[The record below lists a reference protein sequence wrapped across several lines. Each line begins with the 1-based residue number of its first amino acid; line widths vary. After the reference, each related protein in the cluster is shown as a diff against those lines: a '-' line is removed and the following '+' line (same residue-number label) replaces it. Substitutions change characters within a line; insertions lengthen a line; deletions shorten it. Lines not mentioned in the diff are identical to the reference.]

1 MMRAKGGIVF
11 PKGGGQWPLQVVT
24 SGRRRAWAFVGV
36 RSVRKRGPTASQV
49 GSGPRESRVLELGKL
64 VCRPPGRRR
73 RCPTQGA
80 PRTPR
85 VHLPSPRAPPSAMPR
100 NAHVPPRIAPRA
112 QIAEPPTR
120 DEVRHDRRG
129 VRRAARAGAPAVAA
143 GQHRRVRVLH
153 AVRARR
159 EPAARH
165 HRPHHVDRMPSVLR
179 APRPAGCALAA
190 RRPEPQP

>member
-1 MMRAKGGIVF
+1 MCRSGPCFGPRGWLVCPGGLGLVVVCCAVSGPRLCEFTLARGVGRGSCF
-11 PKGGGQWPLQVVT
+11 PKGVVSGRSGWSQVVT

-100 NAHVPPRIAPRA
+100 NAHVPPRRRCDVVEIRRA
-112 QIAEPPTR
+112 QDQAVKDGGR
-120 DEVRHDRRG
+120 QNQRSMRG
-129 VRRAARAGAPAVAA
+129 AAPCTAPK
-143 GQHRRVRVLH
+143 
-153 AVRARR
+153 
-159 EPAARH
+159 
-165 HRPHHVDRMPSVLR
+165 
-179 APRPAGCALAA
+179 
-190 RRPEPQP
+190 